1 MTPDLTISSS
11 GSQET
16 KPEIPIARNSNPA
29 GVSTARPIADYPNK
43 VEQESGESEAEG
55 KPETPI
61 ARNSNPAG
69 VSTARTQE

>member
-1 MTPDLTISSS
+1 MNTNENPPSSAS
-11 GSQET
+11 EKS

-29 GVSTARPIADYPNK
+29 GVSTARALTEMPIK
-43 VEQESGESEAEG
+43 VEQESATETKS
-55 KPETPI
+55 ETPI